1 MQKTA
6 VRSISLVALLTVT
19 AKALGMLRD
28 ILQARAFG
36 AGAQMDAYTSASNF
50 TVYIFSACAYALCIA
65 AVAVV
70 GRKLPCG
77 RPAAQAAA
85 DRLISVCLC
94 AACAVA
100 AVLVLLGAFGV
111 FGSALSPYMVILSL
125 SLPVIVLTYMF
136 MAYFQVLGHYSV
148 QGSLSLLYNIAL
160 CLVLFVWGGRMSVPV
175 FAACMSG
182 AWLLQLAT
190 LVPCFAKERYRF
202 RFSLNAD
209 RGELGT
215 FLKTAAATLFTTSAF
230 LLCYLCDSAQ
240 SAFMGEGVVTAFSY
254 ADKLFTPL
262 VTTII
267 YSISAVM
274 FPRWSEKSRTLEPEQ
289 YRRYVLRAVVNTV
302 MFMLP
307 VSAVVAAFGV
317 PVVRVLFEGGSFSL
331 QSATLAGQVFS
342 CYALG
347 MVGFALL
354 DLVSKAFYAQDRIK
368 TPLIV
373 NLSAFAVNLL
383 LNWFVSSL
391 GWGAP
396 AVAACTALVLTAA
409 GAVMTCLFAK
419 GIKGEPMLSLIVK
432 SAVLS
437 GVMFIVLHLLSGTVT
452 NPTDGKIMLIVKCAA
467 PGIAAAAV
475 YILLMWKHIRKTVKE
490 GEK

>member
-1 MQKTA
+1 MKKTA

-70 GRKLPCG
+70 GRKLPQG
-77 RPAAQAAA
+77 KHAAENCANT
-85 DRLISVCLC
+85 LVSVCLT
-94 AACAVA
+94 AACAA
-100 AVLVLLGAFGV
+100 TAVLVLLGVLGV
-111 FGSALSPYMVILSL
+111 FGGTLSLYMVILSL

-148 QGSLSLLYNIAL
+148 QGCLSLLYNIVL
-160 CLVLFVWGGRMSVPV
+160 CFVLLVWGSRMSVPA

-182 AWLLQLAT
+182 AWLLQLAV

-202 RFSLNAD
+202 RFALKAQK
-209 RGELGT
+209 GEIRT

-274 FPRWSEKSRTLEPEQ
+274 FPRWSEKSRTLSPEQ
-289 YRRYVLRAVVNTV
+289 YRSYVLRAVVNTV

-307 VSAVVAAFGV
+307 VSAIVAAFGV
-317 PVVRVLFEGGSFSL
+317 PIFRVLFQGGSFTL
-331 QSATLAGQVFS
+331 QAATLSGQVFPAMLWVWW
-342 CYALG
+342 AL
-347 MVGFALL
+347 
-354 DLVSKAFYAQDRIK
+354 RC
-368 TPLIV
+368 LILYLK
-373 NLSAFAVNLL
+373 LS
-383 LNWFVSSL
+383 
-391 GWGAP
+391 
-396 AVAACTALVLTAA
+396 T
-409 GAVMTCLFAK
+409 
-419 GIKGEPMLSLIVK
+419 
-432 SAVLS
+432 
-437 GVMFIVLHLLSGTVT
+437 
-452 NPTDGKIMLIVKCAA
+452 
-467 PGIAAAAV
+467 
-475 YILLMWKHIRKTVKE
+475 RKTVSKRPLPSICRRWRSTCCSTLLCQDSALPPWRAARHWC
-490 GEK
+490 